1 MALNVGHLEIFVPDP
16 SRAKDF
22 YKNVLGFE
30 VGDVQH
36 DGKVVWMTHGD
47 LTILLRPGTPHE
59 AATYQ
64 DAPIAMVLYCDD
76 LDKQVAEMK
85 NRGLAFKGTDGSDR
99 CLTFTDPF
107 GNWFQLVNPDE
118 Q

>member
-1 MALNVGHLEIFVPDP
+1 MGITVGHLEVFVPDP

-30 VGDVQH
+30 IGDVQH
-36 DGKVVWMTHGD
+36 DGKVVWMTNGD
-47 LTILLRPGTPHE
+47 LTILLRPGSPP
-59 AATYQ
+59 APATYQ
-64 DAPIAMVLYCDD
+64 GATIAMVLYCDD
-76 LDKQVAEMK
+76 LDKEVAELK
-85 NRGLAFKGTDGSDR
+85 NRGLVFKGTDGSDR

-107 GNWFQLVNPDE
+107 GNWFQLVNPEE